1 MTQNEEC
8 QELLMQ
14 DVVRIDFMPTTALK
28 IAVPFNVPN
37 IAEAVVT
44 MSDDSALTDAKLYGA
59 SLLSLSV
66 SDYDQSDAGLQEGT
80 SHRVTENTEM
90 AGVVKTHTLQAHLEY
105 GFQAVREEEK
115 ALQES
120 DFHIVLTTF
129 NGTRYL
135 AYSLPNTSQF
145 SIDDQMG
152 EPVQMSVKAVVQS
165 MSGFIKIQA

>member
-1 MTQNEEC
+1 
-8 QELLMQ
+8 MQ

-28 IAVPFNVPN
+28 IGVPFNVPN

-44 MSDDSALTDAKLYGA
+44 MSDDSVLTDAKLYAA

-66 SDYDQSDAGLQEGT
+66 SDYDLSDAGLGEGA
-80 SHRVTENTEM
+80 SHRVTENAEM
-90 AGVVKTHTLQAHLEY
+90 AGVVKTHTLKAPLEF

-120 DFHIVLTTF
+120 DFHIVLTTC

-165 MSGFIKIQA
+165 MSGFIQIQA